1 MKKSFSVFIL
11 LLLILSGCVEREISN
26 NKLNVIVTLFPQY
39 DMVRAIAKDN
49 VNVRLL
55 LPAGVEPHAYEPTP
69 STLIEINQSDLFVYT
84 SDRMETWIS
93 HVFTDL
99 DDKGPIV
106 VDSSVG
112 VNLLIHNDGN
122 GEEIDPHYWLDPLN
136 DKIMVDNILN
146 GLIQIDPE
154 NTEFYQTNANA
165 YKLKLDEL
173 DNAYQD
179 LFSRVQTNKII
190 YGGHFAF
197 GYLTSRFNI
206 EILSPYS
213 GFSPDAEPSVS
224 SLSELMDTMSMYNI
238 NVIFYEELI
247 DPKIARIISEQTDAT
262 IDILHGGHNISKD
275 DMANGVTYFDLMY
288 TNIEKLKEA
297 LNYE

>member
-11 LLLILSGCVEREISN
+11 LLLILSGCVEREITN

-154 NTEFYQTNANA
+154 NT
-165 YKLKLDEL
+165 D
-173 DNAYQD
+173 AYQD